1 VRLGLRISGHRPVSE
16 AIRLAV
22 AAEEAGVHE
31 IWLTE
36 DYLERGVF
44 SVAGAVAA
52 VTSKVTIGLGVVNP
66 FSRHPGV
73 TAMETAALDE
83 IAGGRIVLALGGS
96 NERWM
101 EHWLGIEFSKPLS
114 AVREARQI
122 IDTLLAGGR
131 VDVDGDRFRV
141 HAEMSFLPAHQTP
154 IWYGVKGIHG
164 LEAASKEADGVV
176 LSVLS
181 SPAYVSWVR
190 DVVGP
195 GTRIGA
201 FVELTLR
208 DDAVEA
214 RDSLRPFIARF
225 LGMHGDGPITRV
237 AGLDSATAQRFRSA
251 MLAGE
256 PDVAAVTDEI
266 VDTFA
271 LAGDL
276 AGCAS
281 GFRRFVAAGVDTL
294 IVGDHHDQPLERVV
308 ADALACWTAADVE

>member
-1 VRLGLRISGHRPVSE
+1 VRFGLRISGHRPASE

-22 AAEEAGVHE
+22 AAEAAGFHE

-36 DYLERGVF
+36 DYLERGMF
-44 SVAGAVAA
+44 SVAGAIAA
-52 VTSKVTIGLGVVNP
+52 ATSDVTIGLGVVNP

-83 IAGGRIVLALGGS
+83 IADGRIVLALGGS

-101 EHWLGIEFSKPLS
+101 KQWLGIEFSKPLG

-122 IDTLLAGGR
+122 IDELLTTGR
-131 VDVDGDRFRV
+131 VDFEGDHFRV
-141 HAEMSFLPAHQTP
+141 HAAMSFVPVHRTP
-154 IWYGVKGIHG
+154 IWYGVKGVRG
-164 LEAASKEADGVV
+164 LEAAETDADGVV

-190 DVVGP
+190 EIVGP
-195 GTRIGA
+195 DTRIGA
-201 FVELTLR
+201 FVELAL
-208 DDAVEA
+208 DDDGAKA
-214 RDSLRPFIARF
+214 RDSLRPFVARF

-237 AGLDSATAQRFRSA
+237 AGLDTAVAERFRSA
-251 MLAGE
+251 MFAGE

-271 LAGDL
+271 VAGDL
-276 AGCAS
+276 GGCAT
-281 GFRRFVAAGVDTL
+281 GFRRFAAAGLDTL
-294 IVGDHHDQPLERVV
+294 IVGDHHEDPVERVV
-308 ADALACWTAADVE
+308 ADALACWSAADLD